1 MLRNFF
7 IFSHLKNRSH
17 DLCNM
22 ASYCFLIIQHAEHEW
37 INNYLENACHWI
49 LTCLSSTKARKK
61 EVPCFTQKFSSNSQ
75 KLIKFSP
82 WMSSHTNKNLPWITY
97 KNKHC
102 FHQFCLTARHYS
114 NVSCRENPLLHCLC
128 TRGGHKSYKAQ
139 NVDTYKQT
147 NKTHY
152 ILQYTAGSLPPQG
165 HNWLTSRFLFFLSP
179 PCGSILSFLLLSKQI
194 TRSPIHQWISI
205 LFKNQFFKPIH

>member
-1 MLRNFF
+1 MKTSTLHM
-7 IFSHLKNRSH
+7 SSVRS
-17 DLCNM
+17 
-22 ASYCFLIIQHAEHEW
+22 
-37 INNYLENACHWI
+37 
-49 LTCLSSTKARKK
+49 LTCQNVKVFLHIFTVKKQTTWPLQYGKLLFPNHSTCETWMNKQLPWKCMNINMSISSKKARKK

-75 KLIKFSP
+75 KLTKLSP

-165 HNWLTSRFLFFLSP
+165 HNWLTSRFLFF
-179 PCGSILSFLLLSKQI
+179 FFHLLVDQYY
-194 TRSPIHQWISI
+194 
-205 LFKNQFFKPIH
+205 LFFCWVNK

>member
-1 MLRNFF
+1 MLRY
-7 IFSHLKNRSH
+7 FSLFNRPH

-22 ASYCFLIIQHAEHEW
+22 ASYCFPIIQHAKHEW
-37 INNYLENACHWI
+37 INNYLENAWI

-75 KLIKFSP
+75 KLTKFSP

-102 FHQFCLTARHYS
+102 FHHSCLTARHYS

-128 TRGGHKSYKAQ
+128 TRRGHKSYKAQ

-152 ILQYTAGSLPPQG
+152 ILQYTAGSFPPQG
-165 HNWLTSRFLFFLSP
+165 HNWLTSQFLFFF
-179 PCGSILSFLLLSKQI
+179 SFTSL
-194 TRSPIHQWISI
+194 WINTIFS
-205 LFKNQFFKPIH
+205 FAE